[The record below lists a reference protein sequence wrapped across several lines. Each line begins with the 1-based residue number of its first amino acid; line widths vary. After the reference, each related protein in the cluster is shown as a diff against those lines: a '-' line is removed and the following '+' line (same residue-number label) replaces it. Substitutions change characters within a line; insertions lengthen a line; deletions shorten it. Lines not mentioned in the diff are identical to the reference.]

1 MSRQFVG
8 PIRARFDVAL
18 PATAV
23 VLYRSYLFVFDVLDL
38 FISTCTLKSTILL
51 ECSDIS
57 FRLIWVPIMYVVI
70 MTYIWIGLSWIF
82 FLYN

>member
-18 PATAV
+18 PATTV
-23 VLYRSYLFVFDVLDL
+23 VLDRSYLFVFDVLDL

-51 ECSDIS
+51 ECSNIRIEP
-57 FRLIWVPIMYVVI
+57 FMKPHLYLLRVFIYTCI
-70 MTYIWIGLSWIF
+70 IG
-82 FLYN
+82 Y

>member
-8 PIRARFDVAL
+8 PIRARFDFAL

-51 ECSDIS
+51 ECSDIRIELFFYETS
-57 FRLIWVPIMYVVI
+57 FTLVAGFYIYMYNWV
-70 MTYIWIGLSWIF
+70 L
-82 FLYN
+82 N